1 MNDFMINYGL
11 LIIGA
16 LITLLAQGFI
26 SICYSKYKG
35 VANSFGIKGYEVAR
49 YILDKHGLTNVNVV
63 QVSGNLTDHYD
74 PRGKVVRLSDDIYAG
89 SSIAAMSVAAHE
101 CGHAIQDK
109 EGYLMMRIRS
119 FIVPIVN
126 ISSYLGYIA
135 ITIGLIAGLTK
146 LVWIGIF
153 CELAILLFQL
163 VTLPVEID
171 ASRRALKE
179 LKNYDK
185 VLASEYGGSK
195 MMLIAAASTYV
206 ASLAT
211 TLLQVL
217 RLVLLISS
225 KSRD

>member
-11 LIIGA
+11 LILGA

-26 SICYSKYKG
+26 SIAYSKYKK
-35 VANSFGIKGYEVAR
+35 VANTHGIRGCEVAR
-49 YILDKHGLTNVNVV
+49 YILDKHGLANVGVV
-63 QVSGNLTDHYD
+63 KVSGNLTDHYD
-74 PRGKVVRLSDDIYAG
+74 PRSKVVRLSDDIYDEATV
-89 SSIAAMSVAAHE
+89 AAMSVAAHE

-109 EGYLMMRIRS
+109 EGYVMMRIRS

-185 VLASEYGGSK
+185 VADNEYGGSK
-195 MMLIAAASTYV
+195 IMLVAAASTYV

-217 RLVLLISS
+217 RLVLLISG